1 MPNSDCLFCKV
12 AEGQIPATIVHEDD
26 QLVAFRDID
35 PQAPVHIL
43 VIPREHVSSLDAA
56 DDDHA
61 DLLGRMLLTARDLA
75 RSEGIAD
82 DGYRTVL
89 NVGADG
95 GQTVPHVHLHLL
107 GGRALRWPPG

>member
-1 MPNSDCLFCKV
+1 MSSSDCLFCRI
-12 AEGQIPATIVHEDD
+12 AAGEIPATVVHQDD
-26 QLVAFRDID
+26 ALVAFRDIG

-43 VIPREHVSSLDAA
+43 VIPRAHVASLDDARPEHQA
-56 DDDHA
+56 
-61 DLLGRMLLTARDLA
+61 LLGRLLLTAAEVA
-75 RSEGIAD
+75 RAEGIAE

-95 GQTVPHVHLHLL
+95 GQTVHHLHLHLL

>member
-12 AEGQIPATIVHEDD
+12 AGGQIPATIVHEDD
-26 QLVAFRDID
+26 HLVAFRDID

-43 VIPREHVSSLDAA
+43 VIPRAHVSSLDAA
-56 DDDHA
+56 ADDQA

-95 GQTVPHVHLHLL
+95 GQTVHHIHLHLL

>member
-12 AEGQIPATIVHEDD
+12 AGGQIPATIVHEDD
-26 QLVAFRDID
+26 HLVAFRDID

-43 VIPREHVSSLDAA
+43 VISRAHVSSLDAA
-56 DDDHA
+56 ADDQA

-95 GQTVPHVHLHLL
+95 GQTVHHIHLHLL

>member
-1 MPNSDCLFCKV
+1 VSDTDCLFCRV
-12 AEGQIPATIVHEDD
+12 ASGEIPATLVHEDED
-26 QLVAFRDID
+26 LIAFRDIS

-56 DDDHA
+56 RDDHA
-61 DLLGRMLLTARDLA
+61 DLMGRILLVARDLA
-75 RSEGIAD
+75 RSEGIAE

-95 GQTVPHVHLHLL
+95 GQTVHHFHMHML
-107 GGRALRWPPG
+107 GGRALGWPPG

>member
-12 AEGQIPATIVHEDD
+12 AGGQIPATIVHEDD

-35 PQAPVHIL
+35 PQAPIHIL

-56 DDDHA
+56 ADDHA

>member
-1 MPNSDCLFCKV
+1 MSDMDCLFCKV
-12 AEGQIPATIVHEDD
+12 ASGDIPATLVHEDD
-26 QLVAFRDID
+26 DLVAFRDIS

-43 VIPREHVSSLDAA
+43 VIPREHVASLDVAEEG
-56 DDDHA
+56 HGG
-61 DLLGRMLLTARDLA
+61 LLGRMLLTARDLA
-75 RSEGIAD
+75 RSEGIAE

-95 GQTVPHVHLHLL
+95 GQTVHHIHLHLL